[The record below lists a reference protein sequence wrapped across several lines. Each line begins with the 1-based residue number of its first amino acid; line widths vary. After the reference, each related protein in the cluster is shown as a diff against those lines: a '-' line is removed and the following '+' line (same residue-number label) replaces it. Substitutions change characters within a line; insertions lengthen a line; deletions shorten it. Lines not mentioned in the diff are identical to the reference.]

1 MMKDVELSLY
11 EKIKKLNKK
20 CEYVQSVMEGNDL
33 KAKEDIFLK
42 EEKEY
47 HILMERLED
56 QSTNGKSEALRNL
69 AIIQYKYFTSLDELV
84 KQRLAKLLK
93 GEDMNTEDAVNEA
106 VGLYAEYML
115 DSIEQ
120 SLRSAFLVDMQ
131 QIKIFEGGT
140 K

>member
-1 MMKDVELSLY
+1 MENEKLALY
-11 EKIKKLNKK
+11 EKIQKLNKK
-20 CEYVQSVMEGNDL
+20 CEYVQSVMEGNDP
-33 KAKEDIFLK
+33 KAKEDILFK
-42 EEKEY
+42 EKREY
-47 HILMERLED
+47 HVLMERLED
-56 QSTNGKSEALRNL
+56 QSKNGKSEALRNL
-69 AIIQYKYFTSLDELV
+69 ASIQYKYFSSLDELV

-93 GEDMNTEDAVNEA
+93 SEDMNTEDAENEA
-106 VGLYAEYML
+106 IGLYAEYML